1 MNQVKRHMGR
11 TQRRDKSLNQAAVCI
26 VVLIALLLPFH
37 AANSQTVVKA
47 NDDARPVDAK
57 KQAEIIDS
65 VSAALNEVYVFPD
78 VAAKMADYLRRR
90 YKDKAYKD
98 LTDVREFTAALTED
112 LREISKDLH
121 LRVGF
126 VPDDEI
132 EFFLDRD
139 SLSDEDAERI
149 RQEELRRQ
157 RYSNFNFEKV
167 ERMSGNVGYLKFN
180 SFAEAEYAGATA
192 VAALNFLANCDA
204 LIIDLRDN
212 GGGNPSMI
220 QLITSYFFEEPVH
233 LNSFYIR
240 TQDSIQQFWT
250 QSFVQGPR
258 MTDVELYVLTS
269 SYTFSGAEEFTYNL
283 KNLDR
288 ATIVGET
295 TGGGAHPVNRRLF
308 ANLNVAMSLP
318 FGRAINP
325 VTGTNWEGTGV
336 EPHMQVPRDEALDV
350 AYVEA
355 LKKLRDKTEDQ
366 ETRDHL
372 AWIIEMRET
381 LKNPA
386 TVAPEVL
393 QSYVG
398 VYGPR
403 TITYENGVLYYQREG
418 RPKFKMV
425 PMASDLFCFAE
436 LDYFRIKVNVD
447 ESGTP
452 TELVG
457 MYSGGHTDVSPR
469 DK

>member
-1 MNQVKRHMGR
+1 MNQVSRPLEVSCER
-11 TQRRDKSLNQAAVCI
+11 ISPAALAAIWVT
-26 VVLIALLLPFH
+26 ALLVLLLLFQAGEAQAVADP
-37 AANSQTVVKA
+37 
-47 NDDARPVDAK
+47 NDDSRPVDSE

-78 VAAKMADYLRRR
+78 VAAEMAEYMRQR

-98 LTDVREFTAALTED
+98 LTTTRQFTEALTED

-121 LRVGF
+121 LRVGY
-126 VPDDEI
+126 VPDEHL
-132 EFFLDRD
+132 EFFLDKD

-149 RQEELRRQ
+149 RQEELRREK
-157 RYSNFNFEKV
+157 YANFDFEKV

-180 SFAEAEYAGATA
+180 SFAQAEYAGATA
-192 VAALNFLANCDA
+192 VSALNFLANCDA
-204 LIIDLRDN
+204 LIIDLREN

-240 TQDSIQQFWT
+240 KEDSIKQFWT
-250 QSFVQGPR
+250 QSHVQGPR

-269 SYTFSGAEEFTYNL
+269 SNTFSGAEEFTYNL
-283 KNLDR
+283 KNLER

-308 ANLNVAMSLP
+308 ADLNVAMSLP

-325 VTGTNWEGTGV
+325 ITGTNWEGTGI
-336 EPHMQVPRDEALDV
+336 EPHIQVPGEDALDV
-350 AYVEA
+350 AYLEA
-355 LKKLRDKTEDQ
+355 LKKLRDKADDQ
-366 ETRDHL
+366 ERKESLT
-372 AWIIEMRET
+372 WIIEGKEA

-386 TVAPEVL
+386 TVAPEIL

-398 VYGPR
+398 TYGPR
-403 TITYENGVLYYQREG
+403 TIVFENGELYYQREG
-418 RPKFKMV
+418 RPKFRMV
-425 PMASDLFCFAE
+425 PMAADLFCFEE

-447 ESGTP
+447 ADGNP

-457 MYSGGHTDVSPR
+457 MYSGGHMDVTPR